1 MTKILVIEDQEDIR
15 DIMGEILM
23 AEGFEVVDAEDGCL
37 GVETALDH
45 KPDLIICDVMMPE
58 MDGYGV
64 LTTLRDNPLSAD
76 IPFIFLTA
84 KVSKMD
90 MRQGM
95 ELGAEDYL
103 TKPFTRAEL
112 LAAVN
117 VQLEKL
123 NRRLAVNFR
132 LKEMEAQL
140 KKLAYYDSLTG
151 LPNQLLLRER
161 FNQVKEIADEG
172 NELISILTID
182 LDRTAHLN
190 TGWGQVYGD
199 SLLKAIAQRLL
210 SYIGDSD
217 IVAKLSTSDF
227 AVIFTLI
234 KDKSVAEERAKA
246 ILNAL
251 ASPFILDG
259 KQVFITASVGMS
271 FYPEDEEDI
280 DSLITNARAA
290 MWQAQ
295 RQGGNLYQVYTPEIN
310 NRSERQ
316 LKLEG
321 SLYKALERSE
331 FDVHYQP
338 KVELK
343 TGKIVGAEALLR
355 WSHPELGSISPIEF
369 IPIAEETGWIVPIG
383 EWILKTACQQLQKWQ
398 KDVGDLRV
406 AVNLSARQFSQASLQ
421 DTMAQIF
428 QQTGIEAKSLE
439 LEITESLLMKDIDN
453 AITTLQ
459 ELQSLGI
466 TISID
471 DFGTGYSSL
480 GYLKQFPFNNL
491 KIDRCF
497 VRNISVNDKNIAI
510 TKAIIDMAHNLKL
523 KVIAE
528 GVETQE
534 ELDFLREHECDEI
547 QGYLFS
553 RPVPAEELGSLIRED
568 RRLSIDN

>member
-15 DIMGEILM
+15 EIMGEILM

-37 GVETALDH
+37 GVQAALDH
-45 KPDLIICDVMMPE
+45 QPDLIICDIMMPE

-64 LTTLRDNPLSAD
+64 LMTLRDNPVSAD

-123 NRRLAVNFR
+123 SKRQAINLR
-132 LKEMEAQL
+132 LKEVEAQL
-140 KKLAYYDSLTG
+140 KKLAYYDSLTE
-151 LPNQLLLRER
+151 LPNQLLLREQ
-161 FNQVKEIADEG
+161 FNQVKQLASKSEQI
-172 NELISILTID
+172 ISVLTID

-190 TGWGQVYGD
+190 TGWGKVYGD
-199 SLLKAIAQRLL
+199 SLIKAIAKRLL
-210 SYIGDSD
+210 SYVGEGD

-234 KDKSVAEERAKA
+234 DDKSEAEVRAKA

-251 ASPFILDG
+251 ANPFILDS
-259 KQVFITASVGMS
+259 KQVFVTASIGMS

-280 DSLITNARAA
+280 DSLIKNARAA

-295 RQGGNLYQVYTPEIN
+295 REGGNLCQVYTSEIN
-310 NRSERQ
+310 TRSQRQ
-316 LKLEG
+316 LQLEG
-321 SLYKALERSE
+321 SLYTALENSE
-331 FDVHYQP
+331 FEIHYQP
-338 KVELK
+338 QVELK

-355 WSHPELGSISPIEF
+355 WHHSELGSISPVEF
-369 IPIAEETGWIVPIG
+369 IPIAEETGWIIPIG
-383 EWILKTACQQLQKWQ
+383 EWVLKTACQQLQNWTEE
-398 KDVGDLRV
+398 VEVEGFRV
-406 AVNLSARQFSQASLQ
+406 AINFSARQFSQDDLQ
-421 DTMAQIF
+421 QKMAKIF
-428 QQTGIEAKSLE
+428 QETGVEPESLE
-439 LEITESLLMKDIDN
+439 LEITESLLMQDIDN
-453 AITTLQ
+453 AIITLR
-459 ELQSLGI
+459 ELRKLGI

-497 VRNISVNDKNIAI
+497 VRNINLDDKDIAI
-510 TKAIIDMAHNLKL
+510 TKAIINMAHTLNL

-528 GVETQE
+528 GVETQG
-534 ELDFLREHECDEI
+534 ELDFLREHKCDEI
-547 QGYLFS
+547 QGYFFS
-553 RPVPAEELGSLIRED
+553 RPIPAQELTSLLREGK
-568 RRLSIDN
+568 RL

>member
-117 VQLEKL
+117 VQLDKL
-123 NRRLAVNFR
+123 SRRQAVNSR
-132 LKEMEAQL
+132 IKEMEAQL
-140 KKLAYYDSLTG
+140 TKLAYYDSLTE

-161 FNQVKEIADEG
+161 FNKAKEKADQE
-172 NELISILTID
+172 NEIISILTID
-182 LDRTAHLN
+182 LDRTNHLN
-190 TGWGQVYGD
+190 TGWGKVYSD

-210 SYIGDSD
+210 SYIGEGD
-217 IVAKLSTSDF
+217 IVAKLSTNDF
-227 AVIFTLI
+227 AIIFTLI
-234 KDKSVAEERAKA
+234 KDKSEAEARAKA

-251 ASPFILDG
+251 ANPFILDG
-259 KQVFITASVGMS
+259 KQVFVTASIGMS
-271 FYPEDEEDI
+271 FYPEDEQDI

-316 LKLEG
+316 LQLEG

-331 FDVHYQP
+331 FDIYYQP

-383 EWILKTACQQLQKWQ
+383 EWILKTACHHP
-398 KDVGDLRV
+398 GR
-406 AVNLSARQFSQASLQ
+406 
-421 DTMAQIF
+421 
-428 QQTGIEAKSLE
+428 
-439 LEITESLLMKDIDN
+439 
-453 AITTLQ
+453 
-459 ELQSLGI
+459 
-466 TISID
+466 
-471 DFGTGYSSL
+471 
-480 GYLKQFPFNNL
+480 LK
-491 KIDRCF
+491 
-497 VRNISVNDKNIAI
+497 
-510 TKAIIDMAHNLKL
+510 
-523 KVIAE
+523 
-528 GVETQE
+528 
-534 ELDFLREHECDEI
+534 
-547 QGYLFS
+547 
-553 RPVPAEELGSLIRED
+553 
-568 RRLSIDN
+568 